1 MKKIFISFCRGGD
14 NIIEQVIKT
23 NLKSDFIHVEIITV
37 EQDMENGLRNDRV
50 YDFAEN
56 NGKDGKKK
64 WFLEDRLK
72 ETKSYV
78 DNINEIFELKIP
90 EEKFYEVYKFIE
102 NYYKNYNYDKAMKI
116 YKIGDL
122 GLGNKEFIK
131 GSPDRTTT
139 ICSHFCFKVIRFIVR
154 NYYKDYDLLNYRVE
168 EIENHYRE
176 KLEYITPGHLY
187 NVFREHTELFG

>member
-1 MKKIFISFCRGGD
+1 MKDLSIYREDFPILKRKINNNDLIFFD
-14 NIIEQVIKT
+14 NGATTQKPIQVIDAI
-23 NLKSDFIHVEIITV
+23 SD
-37 EQDMENGLRNDRV
+37 
-50 YDFAEN
+50 
-56 NGKDGKKK
+56 
-64 WFLEDRLK
+64 
-72 ETKSYV
+72 
-78 DNINEIFELKIP
+78 
-90 EEKFYEVYKFIE
+90 
-102 NYYKNYNYDKAMKI
+102 YYKNYNYDKAMKI

-187 NVFREHTELFG
+187 NVIRQHTQVFG